1 MRQTKSKRK
10 NVIRDCL
17 IYKAGNRKRN
27 KRYDFQKFKIIQSFI
42 KDIWI
47 YTVLLDPPHEEQLS
61 KGKKMKLIKIILLDQ
76 NVEGKKKSL
85 TNEMEKNFLQENK
98 KLLMLLRTKYF

>member
-1 MRQTKSKRK
+1 
-10 NVIRDCL
+10 
-17 IYKAGNRKRN
+17 
-27 KRYDFQKFKIIQSFI
+27 
-42 KDIWI
+42 
-47 YTVLLDPPHEEQLS
+47 
-61 KGKKMKLIKIILLDQ
+61 MKLIKIILLDQ